1 MKQEWMD
8 LKGLTEKGISVA
20 NYFSQWVN
28 LSANNGGR
36 TYQEMADLSASEM
49 IITAYDRVGEL
60 SLSHLEIV

>member
-28 LSANNGGR
+28 LSANNG
-36 TYQEMADLSASEM
+36 
-49 IITAYDRVGEL
+49 
-60 SLSHLEIV
+60 SLSFRNDYYRI